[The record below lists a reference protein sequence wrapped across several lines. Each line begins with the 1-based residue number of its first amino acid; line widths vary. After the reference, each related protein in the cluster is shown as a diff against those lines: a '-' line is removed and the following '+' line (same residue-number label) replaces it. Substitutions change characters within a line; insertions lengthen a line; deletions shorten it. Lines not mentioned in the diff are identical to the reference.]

1 LSGRIFKMKIQST
14 AFENNQ
20 AIPKKY
26 TCDGDGIN
34 PPLNFSDV
42 PQDAQSLTLIV
53 DDPDAPSGIFTHWT
67 VWNIDPKLSEI
78 FENSVPVDATQ
89 GNSDAGKIGYI
100 GPCPPSGTHHY
111 FFKLYALDSKID
123 LPSGSKRSDLEKTM
137 ENHIIARA
145 EFVGLYSR

>member
-1 LSGRIFKMKIQST
+1 MKIQST

-20 AIPKKY
+20 TIPKKY
-26 TCDGDGIN
+26 SCDGEEIN
-34 PPLNFSDV
+34 PRLSFLDV
-42 PQDAQSLTLIV
+42 PQDVQSLALIV

-67 VWNIDPKLSEI
+67 LWNIDPKSSGISENNI
-78 FENSVPVDATQ
+78 PAGAIQ

-111 FFKLYALDSKID
+111 FFKLYALDSMID